1 MVTNVDQVKS
11 DQQDAEENMQ
21 KTGGASVAGSDSYE
35 QDEQQ
40 QTQPKGSIDDQ
51 AADDLK
57 KAISDGSES
66 SSTSN

>member
-21 KTGGASVAGSDSYE
+21 KTGGASVAGSGSYE
-35 QDEQQ
+35 QNEQQ
-40 QTQPKGSIDDQ
+40 KNQPKGSTDQ
-51 AADDLK
+51 AVGDLK
-57 KAISDGSES
+57 KAITGGSES